1 MEFSSFHDTFFDEA
15 QELLDDMEALL
26 LGLDVERPDP
36 ETVAA
41 IFRAAH
47 SIKGG
52 ASTFD
57 FTALQRTTHGLEN
70 LLDGVRQGSLALSV
84 ASIDLMLEVRDSL
97 LGMLAFHRR
106 GEAPDEGAIARAT
119 GLLTDLA
126 ATMPAKGGTVETAR
140 EDSAQPADTA
150 QHAGDTMRL
159 AVRLQGVDD
168 ESAEGICEELGL
180 FGELGEVSVENGVM
194 SATLA
199 TQSSVDDISSVLCFV
214 LEPEQISL
222 TPIEPV
228 EPVESIK
235 KAPQASAPS
244 AAAKEAPRERAA
256 AFARRSEQSSTLR
269 VSTEKIDQILNL
281 VGELV
286 ITQATLE
293 QAAASLD
300 SRAHEDL
307 MRGTSLLQ
315 RNVRDLQEAVM
326 SVRMLPIDSVFN
338 RFPRLVH
345 DMAGKLGKQVELET
359 RGHDVELDKGLI
371 EGIVDPLTH
380 LVRNSLDHGVELP
393 EQRLADGK
401 PECGRLLLSAAH
413 QAGNIV
419 IEVADD
425 GAGLN
430 RERILAKARSNGLEI
445 NPAMSDEAV
454 WDLIFAPGFSTAA
467 EVTDLS
473 GRGVGMDVVRRNIV
487 GMGGSVSLFSTP
499 GQGTTTRIVLPLTL
513 AILDGMLTEVGNE
526 TFILPLSAIAE
537 SIQLDPNS
545 LKRLPGGG
553 RVVPIRG
560 DYLPLIELGG
570 LFHVPGAER
579 DLGKAIGV
587 VVEADRARYVLLVD
601 RLIGQRQVVVKSL
614 ETHYRRVPGV
624 AAATILGDGTV
635 ALILDLPMLAA
646 LQHEGLPGDTP
657 PAPVQAISSQ
667 PSIVS
672 GVEI

>member
-70 LLDGVRQGSLALSV
+70 LLDGVRQGSLALSP

-106 GEAPDEGAIARAT
+106 GEAPDEGAMARAT

-126 ATMPAKGGTVETAR
+126 ATMPAKGSSAETVR
-140 EDSAQPADTA
+140 EDSAQPTDTA

-199 TQSSVDDISSVLCFV
+199 TQSSIDDISSVLCFV

-222 TPIEPV
+222 TPVEPV

-244 AAAKEAPRERAA
+244 AAAKEMPRERAA
-256 AFARRSEQSSTLR
+256 APARRSEQSSTLR

-454 WDLIFAPGFSTAA
+454 WDLIFAPGFSTAV